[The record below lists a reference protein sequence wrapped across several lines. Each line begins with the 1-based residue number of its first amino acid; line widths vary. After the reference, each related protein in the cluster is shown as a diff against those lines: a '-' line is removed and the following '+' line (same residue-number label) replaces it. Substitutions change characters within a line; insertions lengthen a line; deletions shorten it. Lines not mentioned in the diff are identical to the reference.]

1 MSVLRSL
8 LRCLDQQTNRHFYI
22 NLKCTQRLRYVS
34 LCLALQYMGDIDTQ
48 INSISSAVDL
58 SSFKILSTDME
69 KTLNDFKNSGIGSL
83 NFTSIN
89 DTVSI
94 D

>member
-1 MSVLRSL
+1 
-8 LRCLDQQTNRHFYI
+8 
-22 NLKCTQRLRYVS
+22 
-34 LCLALQYMGDIDTQ
+34 MGDIDTQ

-94 D
+94 Y